1 MPRPQHDRQR
11 QRKQNQ
17 QDDQGQGDAEAA
29 AGLGGVQGWQGRRDL
44 GLGLALV
51 AREHLALVQ
60 RDCPGVGPQ
69 VTTDEDVCRQHLEL
83 VVLELEDDANGNASR
98 LRNFGDRDLALLSLP
113 FQIAAE

>member
-1 MPRPQHDRQR
+1 MSRSKHDRER

-17 QDDQGQGDAEAA
+17 QDDQGQGDAKAA
-29 AGLGGVQGWQGRRDL
+29 AGLGGVEGGQRRRHL

-51 AREHLALVQ
+51 AREHLALVE
-60 RDCPGVGPQ
+60 RDRPRVGPQ
-69 VTTDEDVCRQHLEL
+69 VTANEDVRRQHLEL
-83 VVLELEDDANGNASR
+83 VVLELVDDADRNASR